1 MWFIGLLMISDWVII
16 QIAYPDI
23 SEADQI
29 PMILQHDAIF
39 LMNSI
44 GWRPDILGSSLNF
57 RLMLYQNSVPENGNV
72 CRFFYASVLSKLRSF
87 IDNVIGIPFTGWHGC
102 ICLWN
107 YMLVDA
113 CRHSVGV
120 VIFFVIFMYL
130 ALIPLF

>member
-87 IDNVIGIPFTGWHGC
+87 IDNVIGIPFTGWHGRSEEHTSELSHVA
-102 ICLWN
+102 ISYAVFCLN
-107 YMLVDA
+107 KKK
-113 CRHSVGV
+113 
-120 VIFFVIFMYL
+120 
-130 ALIPLF
+130 